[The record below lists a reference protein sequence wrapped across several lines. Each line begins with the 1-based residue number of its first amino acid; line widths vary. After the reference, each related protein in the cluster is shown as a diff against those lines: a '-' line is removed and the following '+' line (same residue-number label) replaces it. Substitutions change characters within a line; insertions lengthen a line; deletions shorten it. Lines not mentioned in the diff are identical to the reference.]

1 MYKRQPQERAI
12 GFITLLNRYGPA
24 LIEILEQ
31 ELPEDPAE
39 ASQHWVL
46 TP

>member
-1 MYKRQPQERAI
+1 
-12 GFITLLNRYGPA
+12 

-31 ELPEDPAE
+31 ELPEDPME
-39 ASQHWVL
+39 MSQHWVL